1 MINRYSS
8 TVEELS
14 IVEIITN
21 LSWEPLT
28 KRREAHVV
36 SLVKKTMHQ
45 KRCAYSY
52 LQNYFE
58 LRNLNFRAT
67 AQRPRTELFVL
78 EIHSAE

>member
-8 TVEELS
+8 TAEELS

-36 SLVKKTMHQ
+36 FLVKKTMHQ
-45 KRCAYSY
+45 KRYA
-52 LQNYFE
+52 
-58 LRNLNFRAT
+58 
-67 AQRPRTELFVL
+67 
-78 EIHSAE
+78 